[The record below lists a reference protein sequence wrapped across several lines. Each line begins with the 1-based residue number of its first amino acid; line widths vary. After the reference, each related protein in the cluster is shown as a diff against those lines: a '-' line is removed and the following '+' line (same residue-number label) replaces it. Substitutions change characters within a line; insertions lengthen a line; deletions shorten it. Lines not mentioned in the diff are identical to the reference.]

1 MRDLWRF
8 LGVIR
13 DEIYPMTLK
22 AVLQGNNLFGAAVL
36 DAKDLSTIVV
46 GTNLREDNPTYHGE
60 MVTIDRFYRM
70 ENRPDPA
77 DTVFLSTHE
86 PCPMCLS
93 ALAWAGFREIYYLF
107 GYGETADD
115 FAMPTDREM
124 LEQIFLSKGTA
135 YRNAF
140 FSMYSIRELA
150 QEHEEREKLLGVIA
164 VLKSMY
170 LSLPVRDMAVG

>member
-8 LGVIR
+8 LAVVR

-22 AVLQGNNLFGAAVL
+22 AVLEGNNLFGAAVL
-36 DAKDLSTIVV
+36 DGSDLSTIVA
-46 GTNLREDNPTYHGE
+46 GTNLREENPTWHGE
-60 MVTIDRFYRM
+60 MVTIDRFFLL
-70 ENRPDPA
+70 EERPDPA

-86 PCPMCLS
+86 PCPMCLA

-107 GYGETADD
+107 DYDETAED

-124 LEQIFLSKGTA
+124 LREIFRSGGTA
-135 YRNAF
+135 YRNSF

-150 QEHEEREKLLGVIA
+150 QEHPEADKLNGIIA
-164 VLKSMY
+164 VLKAMY
-170 LSLPVRDMAVG
+170 LALPVRDMAVD